1 MRDAFATELFKLAKS
16 NKDVTFITADLGFGV
31 FDEFAKVMPNQY
43 INVGVAEQNMIGIA
57 TGLGLEGKKIFV
69 YSIGNFVSFRCLEQI
84 RNDAAYHEIN
94 MTIVCSGGGF
104 NYGPLGMSHHTTE
117 DIAIMRAI
125 PNITVVVPSTAW
137 EAKHATQVLGKHK
150 GVSYLRIEKG
160 GDNNPPFKNSKF
172 ELGKH
177 IVHRNGKDVCII
189 TAGSIINECIVAADK
204 LEKSNVSCKIISMH
218 TIKPIDEKVIFKIAK
233 NFENIITVEEHNTHG
248 GLGSAV
254 AEVLV
259 KSRFVKNFQ
268 CVAINDEFSSI
279 VGSQK
284 YLRNKYKIDSKS
296 IIKAI
301 KKLLLK

>member
-1 MRDAFATELFKLAKS
+1 MRDAFASELFKLAKS
-16 NKDVTFITADLGFGV
+16 NKNVMFITADLGFGV
-31 FDEFAKVMPNQY
+31 FDKFANAMPNQY

-57 TGLGLEGKKIFV
+57 TGLGLEGKRVFV

-94 MTIVCSGGGF
+94 LTIVCSGGGF

-117 DIAIMRAI
+117 DIAVMRAI
-125 PNITVVVPSTAW
+125 PNITVVAPSTAW
-137 EAKHATQVLGKHK
+137 EAKQATQNLGKCK

-160 GDNNPPFKNSKF
+160 GDNNPPFRNSKF

-177 IVHRNGKDVCII
+177 IVHRYGTDVCII
-189 TAGSIINECIVAADK
+189 TAGSIINECFDAADK
-204 LEKSNVSCKIISMH
+204 LEKIGISCKIISMH
-218 TIKPIDEKVIFKIAK
+218 TIKPIDERAIQKIAR
-233 NFENIITVEEHNTHG
+233 NFKNIITVEEHNFHG

-259 KSRFVKNFQ
+259 KSKFSRNFDS
-268 CVAINDEFSSI
+268 VAVNNEFSSI
-279 VGSQK
+279 VGNQK
-284 YLRNKYKIDSKS
+284 YLRKKYKIDSNS

-301 KKLLLK
+301 KKIILK

>member
-1 MRDAFATELFKLAKS
+1 MRDAFASELFKLAKS
-16 NKDVTFITADLGFGV
+16 NKDVMFVTADLGFGV
-31 FDEFAKVMPNQY
+31 FDEFAKAMPNQY
-43 INVGVAEQNMIGIA
+43 INVGVAEQNMIGLA

-94 MTIVCSGGGF
+94 LTIVCSGGGF

-117 DIAIMRAI
+117 DIAVMRAI

-137 EAKHATQVLGKHK
+137 EAKHATQKLGNHK

-177 IVHRNGKDVCII
+177 VVHRHGKDVCII
-189 TAGSIINECIVAADK
+189 TAGSIINECIEAANK
-204 LEKSNVSCKIISMH
+204 LEKSNISCKIISMH
-218 TIKPIDEKVIFKIAK
+218 TIKPIDEKVIIKMAK
-233 NFENIITVEEHNTHG
+233 KYENIITVEEHNSLG
-248 GLGSAV
+248 GLGGAV

-259 KSRFVKNFQ
+259 KSKFVKNFESIA
-268 CVAINDEFSSI
+268 VNDEFSSI
-279 VGSQK
+279 VGNQK
-284 YLRNKYKIDSKS
+284 YLRKKYKIDSNS

-301 KKLLLK
+301 RKILLK